1 MKSPTTIA
9 VLTIRERLW
18 RVGEIRQREE
28 FIGLDQGQDLEGER
42 RLTVDRGATKVQ
54 EGATLFKNFPVVTLI
69 DATRGQPTV
78 RSSPSVSAA
87 VHSRE
92 SPIATTFNPSPHS
105 TVTGNPSSAET
116 CRVKARPASSRSK
129 TASSV
134 LKSTL

>member
-28 FIGLDQGQDLEGER
+28 IIGLDQGQDLEGER
-42 RLTVDRGATKVQ
+42 RLTVDRVPRRSK
-54 EGATLFKNFPVVTLI
+54 
-69 DATRGQPTV
+69 RGRRYSRTSQWSPSSTPPAVNRTV
-78 RSSPSVSAA
+78 RSSPSESAA

-116 CRVKARPASSRSK
+116 
-129 TASSV
+129 
-134 LKSTL
+134 